1 MAAIKITE
9 DMKETLLKA
18 KGQDSFIVIQI
29 INSEW
34 HIVPKIFSKIT
45 EEKDKVILNEYQPLE
60 EPKEV
65 KDGLIRSIMPKL
77 RKNLRAD
84 IAKAV
89 KHALE
94 EKSIKQLKEIDKT
107 AKDAKL
113 KRTKGC
119 FWLTTPSE
127 EILL

>member
-18 KGQDSFIVIQI
+18 KGQDSFIIVQI

-34 HIVPKIFSKIT
+34 HIVPKIFSKLT
-45 EEKDKVILNEYQPLE
+45 EEKDKVILDEYQPLN

-65 KDGLIRSIMPKL
+65 KDGLIRSIMPQL
-77 RKNLRAD
+77 RNNLRAD

-94 EKSIKQLKEIDKT
+94 EKSIEQLKEIERT

-119 FWLTTPSE
+119 FWLTTDTE
-127 EILL
+127 EVLL